1 MGRDFIEPATLSL
14 RWMVSR
20 HSNLSHIET
29 MLQAGG
35 KQQRGTPLYQA
46 AAMSRW
52 PLGPVASWKLV
63 RTHFGEDS
71 VVRQTVRPE
80 RRLQQG
86 FSNCSGQATMVAEAG
101 ERLSTS
107 AGPLTTPRRNT
118 TQETSWPL
126 QVHDIFSLKPKKPVR
141 I

>member
-1 MGRDFIEPATLSL
+1 
-14 RWMVSR
+14 MVSR